1 MNQKSSIPLFLII
14 VSLFTACT
22 PRTYEAGINQKSQ
35 IKADGIL
42 NEWSLPLSYGSED
55 GKYQYAIT
63 YDKLNLYISLLS
75 NDQISQ
81 MGIMRNGIDFYIDPI
96 GKKNKT
102 IHIHYPEKAN
112 DQFSI
117 SGFKNLENGTYST
130 IDATG
135 LQMGTSIDE
144 RKNLGMELII
154 PIKLINE
161 SLQVKRNQN
170 MSVGIAISNIR
181 MGGNRSEY
189 ANNQIGRSGMGGGRG
204 GMNGGRGGMGGGRG
218 RGGMGGGRGGMNGGM
233 GRESS
238 GNNGA
243 NNQGYN
249 RQNINWNNF
258 ALFSQSSK

>member
-1 MNQKSSIPLFLII
+1 MNQKLSIPILLIVI
-14 VSLFTACT
+14 MLLIGCSPKIF
-22 PRTYEAGINQKSQ
+22 EAGVTQKSQ
-35 IKADGIL
+35 VKADGIL
-42 NEWSLPLSYGSED
+42 NEWTLPLNYGSED

-63 YDKLNLYISLLS
+63 YDKVNLYISLLS

-81 MGIMRNGIDFYIDPI
+81 MGIMKNGIDFYIDPI

-102 IHIHYPEKAN
+102 LHIHYPEKAN

-144 RKNLGMELII
+144 RKSIGMELII
-154 PIKLINE
+154 PLKLINE
-161 SLQVKRNQN
+161 SVQLKKNQN
-170 MSVGIAISNIR
+170 MSVGIAMSNNR
-181 MGGNRSEY
+181 MGGNKNESS
-189 ANNQIGRSGMGGGRG
+189 NNQMGRSGMGGS
-204 GMNGGRGGMGGGRG
+204 RGGMGGS
-218 RGGMGGGRGGMNGGM
+218 RGGMR
-233 GRESS
+233 REAS
-238 GNNGA
+238 GNNGT

-258 ALFSQSSK
+258 SLIFVKI